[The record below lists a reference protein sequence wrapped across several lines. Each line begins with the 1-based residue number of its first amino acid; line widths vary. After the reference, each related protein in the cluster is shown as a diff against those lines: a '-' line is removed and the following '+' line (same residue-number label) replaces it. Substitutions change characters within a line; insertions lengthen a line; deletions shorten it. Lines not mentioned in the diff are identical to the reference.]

1 MESNPMIKP
10 QLSGG
15 LLVATTVIA
24 GVALLYVV
32 ATIIIAWPGFQ
43 SVWIAFGVTLLAAGL
58 VFWRWTRRVQG
69 RRQWQQ
75 FTNRQWEYLARIKG
89 EHEATTEITVLS
101 FEEIQPTGSWATIR
115 WNKFGYV
122 QPVWIENGT
131 FAIWPDSVLLI
142 RPDPTQIQVGAPW
155 PPTYYLRSQACLA
168 IAPLPTDGKFMPA

>member
-1 MESNPMIKP
+1 MESNPMIRP

-15 LLVATTVIA
+15 LLVAMTVTISM
-24 GVALLYVV
+24 ALLYVV
-32 ATIIIAWPGFQ
+32 AAIILAWPGFQ
-43 SVWIAFGVTLLAAGL
+43 SIWIVFGVTLLAAGWAA
-58 VFWRWTRRVQG
+58 WRWARRVQG
-69 RRQWQQ
+69 RRQWQR
-75 FTNRQWEYLARIKG
+75 FANRQWEYLTRIKG
-89 EHEATTEITVLS
+89 EHEATAEVTVLS

-155 PPTYYLRSQACLA
+155 PPTYYLRSHACLA
-168 IAPLPTDGKFMPA
+168 IAPSLARA

>member
-32 ATIIIAWPGFQ
+32 AAIIIAWPGFE
-43 SVWIAFGVTLLAAGL
+43 SVWIAFGVTLVAASF
-58 VFWRWTRRVQG
+58 VFWRWARRVQG
-69 RRQWQQ
+69 RRQW
-75 FTNRQWEYLARIKG
+75 EYLTRIKG
-89 EHEATTEITVLS
+89 EHEATAEITVLS

-155 PPTYYLRSQACLA
+155 PPTYYLRPHACLA
-168 IAPLPTDGKFMPA
+168 IAPSMAGA

>member
-1 MESNPMIKP
+1 MDTNPMIRP

-15 LLVATTVIA
+15 FLIAMTVITGVVLLCLFA
-24 GVALLYVV
+24 TVAL
-32 ATIIIAWPGFQ
+32 TWPPPT
-43 SVWIAFGVTLLAAGL
+43 SVWIMLAVTAVAAG
-58 VFWRWTRRVQG
+58 VIAWRWSLRVQQ

-75 FTNRQWEYLARIKG
+75 FSDRQWEYLARIKG
-89 EHEATTEITVLS
+89 EHEATAEITVLS

-122 QPVWIENGT
+122 QPAWIENGT

-155 PPTYYLRSQACLA
+155 PLTYYLRSHACLA
-168 IAPLPTDGKFMPA
+168 IAPIATP

>member
-10 QLSGG
+10 KLSGG
-15 LLVATTVIA
+15 LLVAMTVVVSI
-24 GVALLYVV
+24 ALLYVV

-43 SVWIAFGVTLLAAGL
+43 GVWIAFGVAILVAG
-58 VFWRWTRRVQG
+58 VIAWCWTRRVQG

-75 FTNRQWEYLARIKG
+75 FANRQWDYLARIKG
-89 EHEATTEITVLS
+89 EHEATAEITVLS

-142 RPDPTQIQVGAPW
+142 RPDPTQIQVGVPW
-155 PPTYYLRSQACLA
+155 PSTYYLRSHACLA
-168 IAPLPTDGKFMPA
+168 IAPAMPLEK